1 MSLPVIDV
9 PKYYTELPS
18 NGLKVQFRPFVVREQ
33 KQLLM
38 AVNGDPEQQL
48 QAVEDVIQ
56 ACTYGKINANKLPAF
71 DVEHLFLQIRA
82 RSVGENVEL
91 VLSCNAC
98 EEKHPHTLDLT
109 EVKVIRPEGHEYTVA
124 ISEHITLKM
133 KDPDTR
139 AVDELKRDYTPDGIV
154 QLIARSIDSIWQ
166 DEELFAATDYSLAEL
181 IEFVESLSPSSLTE
195 IEKFFDTVPTLK
207 HSIGFECK
215 KCGAKNEAV
224 LEGLQSFFV

>member
-18 NGLKVQFRPFVVREQ
+18 SGTKIQFRPFVVREQ

-48 QAVEDVIQ
+48 QAVEDVIR
-56 ACTYGKINANKLPAF
+56 ACTYDKVNPDKLPAF

-82 RSVGENVEL
+82 RSVGEKVDL
-91 VLSCNAC
+91 VLSCTAC
-98 EEKHPHTLDLT
+98 EEKHPHSLDLT
-109 EVKVIRPEGHEYTVA
+109 DVKVLRPDGHEYTVE
-124 ISEHITLKM
+124 ISEDIMLKL
-133 KDPDTR
+133 KDPDMR

-166 DEELFAATDYSLAEL
+166 KDELFAASL
-181 IEFVESLSPSSLTE
+181 FVQITFVLPTE
-195 IEKFFDTVPTLK
+195 I
-207 HSIGFECK
+207 
-215 KCGAKNEAV
+215 
-224 LEGLQSFFV
+224 